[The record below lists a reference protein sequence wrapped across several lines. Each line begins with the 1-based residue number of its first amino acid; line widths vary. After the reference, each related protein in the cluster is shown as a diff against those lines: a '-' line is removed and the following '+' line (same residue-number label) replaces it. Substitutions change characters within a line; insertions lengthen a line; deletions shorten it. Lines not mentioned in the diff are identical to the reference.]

1 MLELF
6 KEFWPLLLWAVLIW
20 AGRRKKKRPPAKAPT
35 PTPQR
40 QPRPTRPQTMQ
51 PRPQTTRP
59 QTTQPRP
66 TVPAPQLPGEYGG
79 LEAEFQ
85 ERVPDW
91 EPAAQAAQ
99 FKLRL
104 GPEVGG
110 AVGAAAGRLRGP
122 LGKAVSQG
130 LQRRLVGVEVPEGLP
145 AAMDAV
151 VLGLLKK
158 PEVRAELEAVAGDLF
173 GREIRA
179 ATLEQFVAQAPK
191 ISGIWAGAILADA
204 LGMVLF
210 GRRWARVRLESLDPQ
225 DNPIHRLD
233 GQRQEALEP
242 PHLVRAQALA
252 HMLDLLGEGGLA
264 GDLRLDARGALPP
277 ASSCSWEACRRCGCT
292 ASPSRWPW
300 RTCPPR
306 C

>member
-40 QPRPTRPQTMQ
+40 QPRPTRPQTTQ

-66 TVPAPQLPGEYGG
+66 PVPAPQLPGEYGG

-104 GPEVGG
+104 GPELAG
-110 AVGAAAGRLRGP
+110 AVGAAAGRLKGSFGQALSR
-122 LGKAVSQG
+122 G
-130 LQRRLVGVEVPEGLP
+130 LQRRLLGAEVPEGLP

-151 VLGLLKK
+151 VLG
-158 PEVRAELEAVAGDLF
+158 RQN
-173 GREIRA
+173 
-179 ATLEQFVAQAPK
+179 QF
-191 ISGIWAGAILADA
+191 
-204 LGMVLF
+204 
-210 GRRWARVRLESLDPQ
+210 R
-225 DNPIHRLD
+225 N
-233 GQRQEALEP
+233 
-242 PHLVRAQALA
+242 
-252 HMLDLLGEGGLA
+252 
-264 GDLRLDARGALPP
+264 
-277 ASSCSWEACRRCGCT
+277 
-292 ASPSRWPW
+292 
-300 RTCPPR
+300 
-306 C
+306 